1 VSLLPA
7 VRFVDASD
15 AVHPGTPVPRYLRWL
30 PWVLGVVTM
39 LLVKVGLITPLVA
52 GIPMGPGR
60 NTPIGPFAVFYIAL
74 AVVTFGAVVV
84 LGVMLAVRRPH
95 NSLGWLFLMAGLLS
109 GVQIAAV
116 GYARFSQARGDFL
129 FVGEDGAVLL
139 AWIGSWLG
147 YVNLIVFVRVL
158 LSFPEG
164 SLLSHR
170 WQPVMWLAAASAL
183 GGAIARALLPGPLS
197 ALPAYE
203 NPFALH
209 GLAGGVALA
218 FGLSQA
224 GTAVAVA
231 LGAGSLVLRYRR
243 ARDAVR
249 LQLKW
254 VAVGAAVWAAA
265 FIPSLLVQPPS
276 DGAVQFI
283 YMLCIDLFLASLF
296 IAIFRYRLYQLDVIV
311 NRTLVYGVLAAAI
324 AGVYGVLVVGAG
336 AAVGKHGAPDLR
348 LSLLAT
354 TLMAIVFAP
363 LRLHAERLANRL
375 IYGERATPYEAMSA
389 FTRQLEGALTGEEI
403 LPRIAEAVAHGVG
416 ATGCEVRVYLSPEHE
431 HVVAWPPNANGHQ
444 YPPPAVFDRVVPVF
458 HRGEQVG
465 EIAVTLPPGGECSPA
480 GRDLL
485 EDFSTQAGVAMSN
498 ARMAAE
504 RRTRLVELTAQA
516 TALRASRGRIVAAQD
531 AARRRLERDIHDGA
545 QQHLVALSVTI
556 RLARQLIER
565 DPQKAAQLLDSL
577 KAQTNEAIETL
588 RNLAR
593 GIFPPLLRER
603 GLAAALSAHAF
614 KTAQDAHIQIDPRL
628 EATRFD
634 PALEAAVYF
643 CCLEALQNAARH
655 APDAPVTLDL
665 SLSDAGDVLRFVVA
679 DEGPGFEPGSAPQGT
694 GLQSMRDRMEALGG
708 QLTIVS
714 APGQGTRISG
724 EALALLPA
732 KAPVQAADQSLVEA
746 SQAASASGPKSALE
760 R

>member
-1 VSLLPA
+1 MSLIPA
-7 VRFVDASD
+7 VRFVDAPT
-15 AVHPGTPVPRYLRWL
+15 VTTPNASVPRYLRWL
-30 PWVLGVVTM
+30 PWMLGVVTM

-60 NTPIGPFAVFYIAL
+60 HTPIGPFAIFYIAL

-95 NSLGWLFLMAGLLS
+95 NSLGWLFLTAGLLS
-109 GVQIAAV
+109 GVQIASV
-116 GYARFSQARGDFL
+116 GYARFSQALGDFPL
-129 FVGEDGAVLL
+129 VGENGAVRL
-139 AWIGSWLG
+139 AWIGSWMG

-158 LSFPEG
+158 LSFPDG
-164 SLLSHR
+164 RLLSHR
-170 WQPVMWLAAASAL
+170 WQPVMWLIAASTL
-183 GGAIARALLPGPLS
+183 GGTIARALLPGPLP
-197 ALPAYE
+197 ALVAYE

-209 GLAGGVALA
+209 DQAGSMALA
-218 FGLSQA
+218 LGLSQTGA
-224 GTAVAVA
+224 SIAVA
-231 LGAGSLVLRYRR
+231 LGAGSLVLRYQR
-243 ARDAVR
+243 AQDAVR

-265 FIPSLLVQPPS
+265 FIPSLIVQPPS

-283 YMLCIDLFLASLF
+283 YLLSIDLFLASLF

-311 NRTLVYGVLAAAI
+311 NRTVVYGVLAAAI
-324 AGVYGVLVVGAG
+324 TAVYGVLVVGAG
-336 AAVGKHGAPDLR
+336 AVVGKHGAPDLR

-375 IYGERATPYEAMSA
+375 VYGERATPYEAMSA
-389 FTRQLEGALTGEEI
+389 FTRQLAGALTGEEI

-416 ATGCEVRVYLSPEHE
+416 ATSCEVRVYLSPEQE
-431 HVVAWPPNANGHQ
+431 HVVAWPPGANGHQ

-465 EIAVTLPPGGECSPA
+465 EIAVTLPPGEECSTA
-480 GRDLL
+480 VRDLL

-504 RRTRLVELTAQA
+504 RRTRLADLTAQA
-516 TALRASRGRIVAAQD
+516 AALRASRGRIVAAQD

-565 DPQKAAQLLDSL
+565 DPEKTAELLDNL
-577 KAQTNEAIETL
+577 KLQTGEAIETL
-588 RNLAR
+588 RDLAR

-603 GLAAALSAHAF
+603 GLAAALGAHAF
-614 KTAQDAHIQIDPRL
+614 KTAPDAHVQIDPRL
-628 EATRFD
+628 EEMRFD
-634 PALEAAVYF
+634 QALEAAIYF

-655 APDAPVTLDL
+655 APHAPVTLEL
-665 SLSDAGDVLRFVVA
+665 SLSGRGEVLRFVVA
-679 DEGPGFEPGSAPQGT
+679 DQGPGFEPESATHGT
-694 GLQSMRDRMEALGG
+694 GLQSMCDRMEALGG
-708 QLTIVS
+708 RLTIDTG
-714 APGQGTRISG
+714 PGIGTRILG
-724 EALALLPA
+724 EVPVPA
-732 KAPVQAADQSLVEA
+732 SVPA
-746 SQAASASGPKSALE
+746 
-760 R
+760 